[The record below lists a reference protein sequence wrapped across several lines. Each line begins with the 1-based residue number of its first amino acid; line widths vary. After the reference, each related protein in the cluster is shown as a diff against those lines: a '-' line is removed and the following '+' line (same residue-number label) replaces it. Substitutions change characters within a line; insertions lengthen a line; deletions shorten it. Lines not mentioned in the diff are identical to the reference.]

1 MDVRIKPG
9 HDDVEPN
16 GSERRRGGRSSDM
29 TDSPAPA
36 PYRVLARKYRPSR
49 FADLIGQEA
58 MVRTLSNAIATGRIA
73 HAFVL
78 TGVRGIGK
86 TTTAR
91 IIARALNCVG
101 PDGQS
106 GPTIEPC
113 GVCENCVAITDDRH
127 MDVVEMDA
135 ASHNGVDDIRDLTDG
150 ARYRPV
156 KARYKIYILDEVHM
170 LSKPAFNALLKTL
183 EEPPEHVKFI
193 FATTEI
199 RKVPITVLSRCQRF
213 DLRRIDQAVLTEYL
227 TDLATKEGRKVSP
240 AAAALLA
247 RAADGSARDG
257 LSLLD
262 RALAHVEGEVD
273 EAEVRTLLGLA
284 DRTQVFDLFESLM
297 KGDAKAA
304 LAGLAEA
311 YRSGADPAIVV
322 QDLLDV
328 THWVTRLKIVPD
340 LADDPTVPEAER
352 ARGRDFAAKLAMPVL
367 ARAWQMLL
375 KGLTE
380 IQEAPSPLAA
390 AEMVMVRLT
399 YAAEL
404 PAPAELVAGLN
415 GSGAPPASG
424 NGGPSGSRSAAG
436 GAAVVASASARS
448 APPSLAGGGSNG
460 QVQARRAEPVAP
472 AAVPAGDKPDPQN
485 FAALVA
491 LFETKR
497 EGILHAHLVG
507 NVHLVSFEPG
517 KLVFRPTEHAP
528 RNLNAQLKSLLDR
541 WTGRTWTVFMD
552 YNAEGAPTLA
562 QQAHVAREAQK
573 AAAASHPLVDA
584 VLKAFPGATIEAVRG
599 MAATEQAPG
608 APAADDA
615 ADLSYDEPEDV

>member
-1 MDVRIKPG
+1 
-9 HDDVEPN
+9 
-16 GSERRRGGRSSDM
+16 M
-29 TDSPAPA
+29 TDTPAPA
-36 PYRVLARKYRPSR
+36 PYRVLARKYRPTR

-101 PDGQS
+101 PDGQG

-113 GVCENCVAITDDRH
+113 GVCENCVAIADDRH
-127 MDVVEMDA
+127 MDVIEMDA
-135 ASHNGVDDIRDLTDG
+135 ASHNSVDDIRDLTDG
-150 ARYRPV
+150 SRYRPV
-156 KARYKIYILDEVHM
+156 KARYKVYILDEVHM

-213 DLRRIDQAVLTEYL
+213 DLRRIDQAVLAGYL
-227 TDLATKEGRKVSP
+227 ANLAVKEGRKVTP

-262 RALAHVEGEVD
+262 RALAHVDVEKNGGEVSEGEVR
-273 EAEVRTLLGLA
+273 ALLGLA

-304 LAGLAEA
+304 LDRLAEA

-328 THWVTRLKIVPD
+328 THWITRLKVAPD

-352 ARGRDFAAKLAMPVL
+352 ARGRDFAAKLGTPVL

-375 KGLTE
+375 KGLSE
-380 IQEAPSPLAA
+380 IQTAPSPLAA

-399 YAAEL
+399 YAADL
-404 PAPAELVAGLN
+404 PVPAELIAGAN
-415 GSGAPPASG
+415 GGAPS
-424 NGGPSGSRSAAG
+424 G
-436 GAAVVASASARS
+436 GA
-448 APPSLAGGGSNG
+448 PGGGGSRAAMTGAASAVARGIVAPSGGNG
-460 QVQARRAEPVAP
+460 QAQARLAEPIAAP
-472 AAVPAGDKPDPQN
+472 AAVPSGDRPDPQS
-485 FAALVA
+485 FGELVV
-491 LFETKR
+491 LFEARR
-497 EGILHAHLVG
+497 EGILHAHLHS

-517 KLVFRPTEHAP
+517 KLVFRPAEHAP

-552 YNAEGAPTLA
+552 YNADGAPTLA

-573 AAAASHPLVDA
+573 AAAATHPLVDA

-599 MAATEQAPG
+599 VAAAQPASD

-615 ADLSYDEPEDV
+615 ADITYDEPEDV

>member
-1 MDVRIKPG
+1 M
-9 HDDVEPN
+9 N
-16 GSERRRGGRSSDM
+16 
-29 TDSPAPA
+29 DSPAPA

-58 MVRTLSNAIATGRIA
+58 MVRTLSNAIASGRIA

-91 IIARALNCVG
+91 IIARALNCIG
-101 PDGQS
+101 PDGKG
-106 GPTIEPC
+106 GPTIDPC
-113 GVCENCVAITDDRH
+113 GVCENCVGIAEDRH

-156 KARYKIYILDEVHM
+156 KARFKVYILDEVHM

-213 DLRRIDQAVLTEYL
+213 DLRRVDQEVLAKH
-227 TDLATKEGRKVSP
+227 LAGIAEKEGRVVAP

-247 RAADGSARDG
+247 RAADGSVRDG

-262 RALAHVEGEVD
+262 RALAHVEGEVG
-273 EAEVRTLLGLA
+273 EAETRALLGLA

-297 KGDAKAA
+297 KGDAAKA
-304 LAGLAEA
+304 LAQLGEA
-311 YRSGADPAIVV
+311 YRSGADPTVVV

-328 THWVTRLKIVPD
+328 THWLTRLKVAPE

-352 ARGRDFAAKLAMPVL
+352 ARGRALAGKMSMAVL
-367 ARAWQMLL
+367 ARAWQMML
-375 KGLTE
+375 KGLAE
-380 IQEAPSPLAA
+380 VQSAPSPLAA
-390 AEMVMVRLT
+390 IEMLAVRVC

-404 PAPAELVAGLN
+404 PTPAELVANLGSN
-415 GSGAPPASG
+415 GGAPSPGPGG
-424 NGGPSGSRSAAG
+424 NGGGAGARSGG
-436 GAAVVASASARS
+436 TASAVSSASLR
-448 APPSLAGGGSNG
+448 APATTG
-460 QVQARRAEPVAP
+460 QVQALRSQPAPQAEPAP
-472 AAVPAGDKPDPQN
+472 ASSLPDPQT
-485 FAALVA
+485 FPDVVA

-497 EGILHAHLVG
+497 EGILHAHLVN
-507 NVHLVSFEPG
+507 NVHLVKFEPG
-517 KLVFRPTEHAP
+517 RIEFNPTPHAP
-528 RNLNAQLKSLLDR
+528 RDLPARMMELLQR
-541 WTGRTWTVFMD
+541 WTSRRWVVVI
-552 YNAEGAPTLA
+552 NAGQDGAPTLA
-562 QQAHVAREAQK
+562 QQAHRAREAQK
-573 AAAASHPLVDA
+573 AAAATDPLVDA

-599 MAATEQAPG
+599 VT
-608 APAADDA
+608 APAEPAGTDD
-615 ADLSYDEPEDV
+615 DMIVSTDEAEEL

>member
-1 MDVRIKPG
+1 
-9 HDDVEPN
+9 
-16 GSERRRGGRSSDM
+16 M
-29 TDSPAPA
+29 TDTAPA
-36 PYRVLARKYRPSR
+36 PYRVLARKYRPTR

-58 MVRTLSNAIATGRIA
+58 MVRTLSNAIASGRIA
-73 HAFVL
+73 HAFVM

-91 IIARALNCVG
+91 IVARALNCVG
-101 PDGQS
+101 PDGKG
-106 GPTIEPC
+106 GPTLDPC
-113 GVCENCVAITDDRH
+113 GVCEHCVAIADDRH

-213 DLRRIDQAVLTEYL
+213 DLRRIDQSVLGNYL
-227 TDLATKEGRKVSP
+227 STIAEKEGRKLSP
-240 AAAALLA
+240 AAAALLG

-262 RALAHVEGEVD
+262 RALAHVEGEVG
-273 EAEVRTLLGLA
+273 EADVRGLLGLA

-304 LAGLAEA
+304 LQQLAEA
-311 YRSGADPAIVV
+311 YRSGADPAVIV

-328 THWVTRLKIVPD
+328 THWLTRLKIAPD
-340 LADDPTVPEAER
+340 LADDATVPEAER
-352 ARGRDFAAKLAMPVL
+352 ARGRDFAVKLSMPAL

-375 KGLTE
+375 KGLSE
-380 IQEAPSPLAA
+380 IQYAPSPLAA

-399 YAAEL
+399 YAADL
-404 PAPAELVAGLN
+404 PTPGEIVAGAGNGNGSAPASRGGAPVRG
-415 GSGAPPASG
+415 GSGPGASAVGSTSVRSPAG
-424 NGGPSGSRSAAG
+424 NG
-436 GAAVVASASARS
+436 
-448 APPSLAGGGSNG
+448 G
-460 QVQARRAEPVAP
+460 QVQALRQQPVT
-472 AAVPAGDKPDPQN
+472 AAVPAPAADTADPQS
-485 FAALVA
+485 FAEVAA
-491 LFETKR
+491 LFEAKR
-497 EGILHAHLVG
+497 EGILHAHLVN

-517 KLVFRPTEHAP
+517 KLVFHPGPHAP
-528 RNLNAQLKSLLDR
+528 RNLNGLLKPLLER
-541 WTGRTWTVFMD
+541 WTGRTWTIFMD
-552 YNAEGAPTLA
+552 VNADGAPTLA
-562 QQAHVAREAQK
+562 QQAHVQREAVK
-573 AAAASHPLVDA
+573 AAAATHPLVDA

-599 MAATEQAPG
+599 MAAETAT
-608 APAADDA
+608 PATGG
-615 ADLSYDEPEDV
+615 DEMPLGSDEDVED